1 VSPSELLR
9 PFPQAALLA
18 ASRRL
23 LRPLVQ
29 LMVRSGVTLPL
40 LTDVLRRLFVEV
52 AVTDILVQPKARTD
66 SRISLLTGIH
76 RKEIRRYRNM
86 PPDRWITPDVVT
98 ISSQIIARW
107 LGSAPF
113 VDEAGRPR
121 PLPSTPG
128 AGAADLSFVALV
140 SSVTTD
146 IRPLAVLENWL
157 SLGIVRMEPINRV
170 VLNADAFIPRPG
182 ESEQLFYFGRN
193 LHDHVAA
200 AVANIC
206 AGQAAPFVD
215 RTVHYDELTA
225 GQAGELE
232 AFAREA
238 AVRVLLEVNRK
249 ALTLIDANR
258 TSDERSS
265 HRVNFG
271 VFVYG
276 ENDAPAPTRP
286 NLTDG
291 AAG

>member
-23 LRPLVQ
+23 LLPLVR
-29 LMVRSGVTLPL
+29 LMIRSSVTLPV
-40 LTDVLRRLFVEV
+40 LTEMLRRLFVEV
-52 AVTDILVQPKARTD
+52 AVTDILTQPKARTD

-76 RKEIRRYRNM
+76 RKEIRRHRIM
-86 PPDRWITPDVVT
+86 PPDRWIIPDVVT

-107 LGSAPF
+107 RGSAPF
-113 VDEAGRPR
+113 ADEAGQPR
-121 PLPSTPG
+121 PLPHTDA
-128 AGAADLSFVALV
+128 AGAAGLSFDALV

-146 IRPLAVLENWL
+146 VRPLAVLENWL
-157 SLGIVRMEPINRV
+157 SLGVVRTESMDRL

-182 ESEQLFYFGRN
+182 ESEQLFYFARN
-193 LHDHVAA
+193 LHDDVAA
-200 AVANIC
+200 AAANIS
-206 AGQAAPFVD
+206 AGEAAPFID
-215 RTVHYDELTA
+215 RSVHYDKLTA
-225 GQAGELE
+225 AQAHELE

-249 ALTLIDANR
+249 ALTLIGSNA
-258 TSDERSS
+258 TSDGQSL

-271 VFVYG
+271 VFVFR
-276 ENDAPAPTRP
+276 ENDAPAPTQL

-291 AAG
+291 IAG